1 MDAYT
6 EPGCQV
12 SSQMSPSARTPTEQ
26 EIHGRHG
33 RPITDQD
40 AHEINRVEELS
51 YDLKIHEVMTAAL
64 KTATP
69 DMPLSQVL
77 EILRVSRISG
87 LPVVD
92 KDRLVGVLSLED
104 IVRALQKNDLSALTS
119 QYMTREVVTVGSY
132 ESIVNALRTFTEK
145 QLGRLPVIDENHKL
159 VGMITK
165 GDITRGILVALQKDY
180 KEEEVRRYRAS
191 HLFEDIISER
201 TTLVLRYTIKAGDF
215 TQGGVASSHIKRAL
229 LRLGA
234 DPQITRRCC
243 IAVYEAEMN
252 LIIHTTSGGILKLEV
267 EPHRIT
273 MSAIDEGPGILDT
286 EKVFE
291 AGYSTATEQVREMGF
306 GAGMGLV
313 NMKRCVDEI
322 ELTSEVGK
330 GSKLVMRIY
339 IPDQTVGIS
348 REGQTD
354 ESSTN
359 Y

>member
-1 MDAYT
+1 M
-6 EPGCQV
+6 
-12 SSQMSPSARTPTEQ
+12 
-26 EIHGRHG
+26 HGRQG

-51 YDLKIHEVMTAAL
+51 YDLKIRDVMTTAL
-64 KTATP
+64 RTASP

-77 EILRVSRISG
+77 EILRIHRISG
-87 LPVVD
+87 LVVVEE
-92 KDRLVGVLSLED
+92 DRLVGIVSLED
-104 IVRALQKNDLSALTS
+104 IVRAMQKNDLTATAS
-119 QYMTREVVTVGSY
+119 QYMTREVVTAASY
-132 ESIVNALRTFTEK
+132 DSIVKAIRTFTEK
-145 QLGRLPVIDENHKL
+145 GLGRLPVLDENHKL

-180 KEEEVRRYRAS
+180 QAEEVRRYRAS

-215 TQGGVASSHIKRAL
+215 TQGGKASSHIKRAL
-229 LRLGA
+229 IRLGA
-234 DPQITRRCC
+234 DPQLTRRCC

-252 LIIHTTSGGILKLEV
+252 LIIHTTNGGTLKLEV

-273 MSAIDEGPGILDT
+273 MSTTDDGPGIPDT
-286 EKVFE
+286 EQVFQP
-291 AGYSTATEQVREMGF
+291 GYSTASEHVREMGF

-322 ELTSEVGK
+322 ELTSTMGK
-330 GSKLVMRIY
+330 GTKLVMRLF

-348 REGQTD
+348 RDGQNN
-354 ESSTN
+354 EPPTN
-359 Y
+359 H

>member
-1 MDAYT
+1 MC
-6 EPGCQV
+6 P
-12 SSQMSPSARTPTEQ
+12 PARTPTEQ
-26 EIHGRHG
+26 EKHGRHG

-40 AHEINRVEELS
+40 ANDISRVEELS
-51 YDLKIHEVMTAAL
+51 YDLKIREVMTADV

-69 DMPLSQVL
+69 EMPLSKVL
-77 EILRVSRISG
+77 EILRLNRISG
-87 LPVVD
+87 LPVVENE
-92 KDRLVGVLSLED
+92 KLVGVLSLED
-104 IVRALQKNDLSALTS
+104 IVRALQKNELSAPTS
-119 QYMTREVVTVGSY
+119 QYMTREVVTIANY
-132 ESIVNALRTFTEK
+132 DSIVNAISTFMEK
-145 QLGRLPVIDENHKL
+145 QLGRLPVVDENYKL

-165 GDITRGILVALQKDY
+165 GDITRGILVALQRDY

-215 TQGGVASSHIKRAL
+215 TQGGKASSHIKRAL

-252 LIIHTTSGGILKLEV
+252 LIIHTTNGGILKLEV

-273 MSAIDEGPGILDT
+273 MSATDDGPGIADT
-286 EKVFE
+286 EMVFQP
-291 AGYSTATEQVREMGF
+291 GYSTATEHVREMGF

-322 ELTSEVGK
+322 KLQSSVGK
-330 GSKLVMRIY
+330 GTKLLMRIFV
-339 IPDQTVGIS
+339 PDQTVGVS
-348 REGQTD
+348 RDG
-354 ESSTN
+354 
-359 Y
+359 

>member
-1 MDAYT
+1 MC
-6 EPGCQV
+6 P
-12 SSQMSPSARTPTEQ
+12 PARTPTEQ
-26 EIHGRHG
+26 EKHGRHG

-40 AHEINRVEELS
+40 ANDISRVEELS
-51 YDLKIHEVMTAAL
+51 YDLKIREVMTADV

-69 DMPLSQVL
+69 EMPLSKVL
-77 EILRVSRISG
+77 EILRLNRISG
-87 LPVVD
+87 LAVVENE
-92 KDRLVGVLSLED
+92 KLVGVLSLED
-104 IVRALQKNDLSALTS
+104 IVRALQKNELSAPTS
-119 QYMTREVVTVGSY
+119 QYMTREVVTIANY
-132 ESIVNALRTFTEK
+132 DSIVNAISTFMEK
-145 QLGRLPVIDENHKL
+145 QLGRLPVVDENYKL

-165 GDITRGILVALQKDY
+165 GDITRGILVALQRDY

-215 TQGGVASSHIKRAL
+215 TQGGKASSHIKRAL

-252 LIIHTTSGGILKLEV
+252 LIIHTTNGGILKLEV

-273 MSAIDEGPGILDT
+273 MSATDDGPGIADT
-286 EKVFE
+286 EMVFQP
-291 AGYSTATEQVREMGF
+291 GYSTATEQVREMGF

-322 ELTSEVGK
+322 KLESSVGK
-330 GSKLVMRIY
+330 GTKLLMRIFV
-339 IPDQTVGIS
+339 PDQTVGVS
-348 REGQTD
+348 RDG
-354 ESSTN
+354 
-359 Y
+359 

>member
-1 MDAYT
+1 MC
-6 EPGCQV
+6 P
-12 SSQMSPSARTPTEQ
+12 PARTPTEQ

-51 YDLKIHEVMTAAL
+51 YDLKIREVMSSAV

-69 DMPLSQVL
+69 DMPLSDVL
-77 EILRVSRISG
+77 EILRVNRISG
-87 LPVVD
+87 VPVLD
-92 KDRLVGVLSLED
+92 ESHLVGILSLED
-104 IVRALQKNDLSALTS
+104 IVRAMQKNDLAAPTS
-119 QYMTREVVTVGSY
+119 QYMTRDVVAVANY
-132 ESIVNALRTFTEK
+132 DSIIKAIRIFTEK
-145 QLGRLPVIDENHKL
+145 GLGRLPVVDENNKL

-191 HLFEDIISER
+191 HLFEDIISDR
-201 TTLVLRYTIKAGDF
+201 STLVLRYTIKSGDF
-215 TQGGVASSHIKRAL
+215 TQGGKASSYIKRAL

-243 IAVYEAEMN
+243 IAAYEAEMN
-252 LIIHTTSGGILKLEV
+252 LIIHTTNGGILKLEV

-273 MSAIDEGPGILDT
+273 MSATDDGPGIADT
-286 EKVFE
+286 QEVFQP
-291 AGYSTATEQVREMGF
+291 GYSTATEKVREMGF

-322 ELTSEVGK
+322 SLESTVGK
-330 GSKLVMRIY
+330 GTKLVMRIF
-339 IPDQTVGIS
+339 IPNQTVGVS
-348 REGQTD
+348 RDGQD
-354 ESSTN
+354 HESSTN

>member
-1 MDAYT
+1 M
-6 EPGCQV
+6 
-12 SSQMSPSARTPTEQ
+12 
-26 EIHGRHG
+26 HGRRG
-33 RPITDQD
+33 RPITDHD
-40 AHEINRVEELS
+40 AHEISRVEELS
-51 YDLKIHEVMTAAL
+51 YDLKIREVMTADV

-69 DMPLSQVL
+69 EMPLSKVL
-77 EILRVSRISG
+77 EILRLNRISG
-87 LPVVD
+87 LPVVEDD
-92 KDRLVGVLSLED
+92 KQLVGVLSLED
-104 IVRALQKNDLSALTS
+104 IVRALQKNELSAPTS
-119 QYMTREVVTVGSY
+119 RYMTRDVVTVASY
-132 ESIVNALRTFTEK
+132 DSIVNALSTFTEK
-145 QLGRLPVIDENHKL
+145 QLGRLPVIDENLKL

-215 TQGGVASSHIKRAL
+215 TQGGKASSHIKRAL

-252 LIIHTTSGGILKLEV
+252 LIIHTTNGGILKLEV

-273 MSAIDEGPGILDT
+273 MSATDDGPGIPDT
-286 EKVFE
+286 DQVFQP
-291 AGYSTATEQVREMGF
+291 GYSTATEQVREMGF

-322 ELTSEVGK
+322 KLESSVGK
-330 GSKLVMRIY
+330 GTKLVMRIF
-339 IPDQTVGIS
+339 IPDQPFGG
-348 REGQTD
+348 RRDGETD

-359 Y
+359 H